1 MEMDTEPLGRI
12 LVDEVLQALDR
23 GEIIETYLEDT
34 PYPSCLI
41 LGGTVAEQPIHI
53 VCAPVQSE
61 ERLIIITTYRPDP
74 NRWEADFRRRKRP

>member
-1 MEMDTEPLGRI
+1 MDTEPLGRI
-12 LVDEVLQALDR
+12 LVNEVLQALDR
-23 GEIIETYLEDT
+23 GEIIEIYVEDT

-41 LGGTVAEQPIHI
+41 SGSTLAGQPIHV
-53 VCAPVQSE
+53 VCAPVQAE